1 MLVEWDYFTH
11 NELECKCGCEDASMK
26 PEFMKTLV
34 EIRKEFDRPMVI
46 TSAFR
51 CTKHNYNIG
60 GAKDSPHRHGQAV
73 DVSVNL
79 KDAYELICRSIRKG
93 MPGIGVKQNGLMAG
107 RFIHLDNMKEAKG
120 RPRPTVWSY

>member
-51 CTKHNYNIG
+51 CKEHNDSIG

-79 KDAYELICRSIRKG
+79 KDAYDLICLSIRKG
-93 MPGIGVKQNGLMAG
+93 MTGIGVKQNGLMAG